1 MYCES
6 CGSFINDGESFCS
19 NCGARTPQAARPVVQ
34 PITQPSQVPVYTSQP
49 SPAPMPIDQPVYPQQ
64 TQTVYPQQSQP
75 VYPQQSPP
83 VYPQN
88 AQPVYTPPQYQQ
100 VHPIYQQPAYQ
111 QVVVTQL
118 SDTRKRVNGAATAG
132 LVFGII
138 TACICWIP
146 LVNLLPAIFGLI
158 FSIVGLS
165 KKNAGGKGRAIA
177 GIIMSG
183 VGMLI
188 SAYVILAL
196 MAEGY
201 Y

>member
-49 SPAPMPIDQPVYPQQ
+49 SPAPMPINQPVYPQQ
-64 TQTVYPQQSQP
+64 TQTVYPQ
-75 VYPQQSPP
+75 
-83 VYPQN
+83 N
-88 AQPVYTPPQYQQ
+88 ALPVYTPPQYQQ

>member
-1 MYCES
+1 MS
-6 CGSFINDGESFCS
+6 DFDDNWQISGSSDP
-19 NCGARTPQAARPVVQ
+19 ATPDVQPHQVQPAAQPVQVFQPAQPMQPAAPQMPMQQPMTQPVAQPMGQPVYQQPVVQ
-34 PITQPSQVPVYTSQP
+34 PMQG
-49 SPAPMPIDQPVYPQQ
+49 QPV
-64 TQTVYPQQSQP
+64 
-75 VYPQQSPP
+75 
-83 VYPQN
+83 
-88 AQPVYTPPQYQQ
+88 
-100 VHPIYQQPAYQ
+100 YQQPAYQ